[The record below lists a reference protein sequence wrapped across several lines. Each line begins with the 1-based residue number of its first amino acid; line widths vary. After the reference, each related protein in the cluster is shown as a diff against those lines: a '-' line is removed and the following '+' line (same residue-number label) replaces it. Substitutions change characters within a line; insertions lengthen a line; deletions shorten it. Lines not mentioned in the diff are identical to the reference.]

1 MPKDLEKAAVQV
13 LVTAQRRDAGYY
25 ISHDSYDVLQD
36 AVREAIFA
44 RQMEPMEVEKQRLA
58 RSRGMTWAPSP
69 VATRNPALDTPEALR
84 EMHEQMR
91 PAFDAGPWTGPPLDA
106 GPEVDIDK
114 AIIMATNGLCT
125 DGGMHKQWCL
135 QRVIELLGG
144 DLTKIQ
150 CELQAQGYDF
160 DEGVAP

>member
-13 LVTAQRRDAGYY
+13 LVTAHPHDAGYY
-25 ISHDSYDVLQD
+25 ISHDSYEVLHD

-44 RQMEPMEVEKQRLA
+44 RQKEAEKKQLA
-58 RSRGMTWAPSP
+58 RSRGMTWAPGP

-91 PAFDAGPWTGPPLDA
+91 PAAANPQVPPLDE
-106 GPEVDIDK
+106 GPEVQLNSVDE
-114 AIIMATNGLCT
+114 AIVMATNGLCT

-160 DEGVAP
+160 DKGVAP

>member
-25 ISHDSYDVLQD
+25 ISHDSYDVLHD

-44 RQMEPMEVEKQRLA
+44 RQMEAEKQRPTA
-58 RSRGMTWAPSP
+58 SRGMTWAPVP
-69 VATRNPALDTPEALR
+69 VATRNPALDTLEALR

-91 PAFDAGPWTGPPLDA
+91 PAAANPQVPPLDA
-106 GPEVDIDK
+106 GPEVQLNSVDE
-114 AIIMATNGLCT
+114 AIIMATKGLCT
-125 DGGMHKQWCL
+125 DGGMHKQWYL

-160 DEGVAP
+160 DKGVAP